1 MAYCDNDLTAIL
13 PDGRMFEFREAE
25 PVFEREI
32 HVDNQNPVASDEN
45 DVTSSNAPSRPLMR
59 QLR

>member
-13 PDGRMFEFREAE
+13 PDGRMFEFWEAE

-32 HVDNQNPVASDEN
+32 HVDNQTLSHPTRMTVPL
-45 DVTSSNAPSRPLMR
+45 NAP
-59 QLR
+59 QDH